1 MFNRRLI
8 DSLFKNMNNVKL
20 LAPLLTFAEVANKQS
35 FTLAAKNLGMSKSA
49 LSQQLKRLEQHTGQQ
64 LLSRHTRGMSLT
76 AAGERLL
83 VRCELL
89 QEQVNLAFEEIASS
103 REQPSGPFVIT
114 LPHSCETN
122 IVIPALNQ
130 LCIEFPLLE
139 PRMVVTD
146 KTQDLIQNKLDVAI
160 YAGELKDSNYRA
172 LPIGASDEVFCAS
185 PIYLQKHGLIETLE
199 DVEKQRW
206 ISAPWQRSA
215 ISLCKKDNPTETHLL
230 ELHRFLESNTL
241 TGTLEMTIREM
252 GIALLPEFVLKKS
265 FKDGRLVRILPQ
277 YYGRHW
283 PFHLVHRFHG
293 EKPIHV
299 TRFYQLVKYYFDK
312 ANAQ

>member
-1 MFNRRLI
+1 
-8 DSLFKNMNNVKL
+8 MNNIKL

-35 FTLAAKNLGMSKSA
+35 FTLASENLGISKSA
-49 LSQQLKRLEQHTGQQ
+49 ASQQVKRLEEYTGQQ

-76 AAGERLL
+76 AAGKRLL

-89 QEQVNLAFEEIASS
+89 QEQVDLAFDEIANSK
-103 REQPSGPFVIT
+103 ELPSGPFAIT

-130 LCIEFPLLE
+130 LCIEFPQLD
-139 PRMVVTD
+139 PRIVVTD
-146 KTQDLIQNKLDVAI
+146 KTQDLIQDKLDVAI

-185 PIYLQKHGLIETLE
+185 PIYLQKHGLIHTLD
-199 DVEKQRW
+199 DVRKQRW
-206 ISAPWQRSA
+206 ISAPWQQNP
-215 ISLCKKDNPTETHLL
+215 IKLCNKSNPTEEHLL
-230 ELHRFLESNTL
+230 EMHRFLETNTL
-241 TGTLEMTIREM
+241 TSTLEMVLREM
-252 GIALLPEFVLKKS
+252 GIALLPEFVLENT
-265 FKDGRLVRILPQ
+265 FNDGRLVRVLPQ

-283 PFHLVHRFHG
+283 PFYLVHRFHG

-299 TRFYQLVKYYFDK
+299 TRFYQLVKYFFDK
-312 ANAQ
+312 TNTQ